1 MDIER
6 PKARHRTGR
15 GVSVGVFVFHGLPLR
30 GGRPVG
36 ALESLGRRRVSHMK
50 TEDWESYVAFIRL
63 DFPPQQRDIAQRL
76 AVVFAQVVGREIA
89 RLRPDHTLVEVL
101 GWRGADSLDTVEFIM
116 ALEQEC
122 GFEIGDDFAA
132 SSSNKTFR
140 DLVEHVSHRTIAA

>member
-1 MDIER
+1 
-6 PKARHRTGR
+6 
-15 GVSVGVFVFHGLPLR
+15 
-30 GGRPVG
+30 
-36 ALESLGRRRVSHMK
+36 MK

-63 DFPPQQRDIAQRL
+63 DFPSPQRDIAQRL
-76 AVVFAQVVGREIA
+76 AIVFAQVVGREIV

-140 DLVEHVSHRTIAA
+140 DLVEHVSHCGRTRKGM